1 MGGDTGTQAQQF
13 LERIFG
19 VGHTYSVF
27 DGDYGEWMNI
37 VVDDDDVHELHI
49 EIQSIE
55 PLILKIIRVEF
66 SLPDDLEDVE
76 VDEGF
81 EDQILAEANDLVVG
95 TEWSLV
101 HMEFG
106 GVMIDILNNYD
117 GLNEDTIPDLATIK
131 NVVRKIKEKIG
142 SYKEK

>member
-37 VVDDDDVHELHI
+37 AVDDDDVNELHI
-49 EIQSIE
+49 EIQDIE
-55 PLILKIIRVEF
+55 PLLLRIVRVE
-66 SLPDDLEDVE
+66 STLPEDLEDVD

-81 EDQILAEANDLVVG
+81 ADQILAEAHALEEG
-95 TEWSLV
+95 TEWSIAN
-101 HMEFG
+101 MEFG
-106 GVMIDILNNYD
+106 GLMIDIINRYD
-117 GLNEDTIPDLATIK
+117 GLNEDTIPDLDTIK

>member
-1 MGGDTGTQAQQF
+1 MSGDTVQQAQQF
-13 LERIFG
+13 LESIFG

-37 VVDDDDVHELHI
+37 AVDDDDVNELHI
-49 EIQSIE
+49 EIQDIE
-55 PLILKIIRVEF
+55 PLHLLIVRVE
-66 SLPDDLEDVE
+66 STLPEDLEDVD

-81 EDQILAEANDLVVG
+81 ADQILAEADALEEG
-95 TEWSLV
+95 TEWSIAN
-101 HMEFG
+101 MEFG
-106 GVMIDILNNYD
+106 GLMIDIINRFD
-117 GLNEDTIPDLATIK
+117 GLNEDTIPDLDTIK

>member
-1 MGGDTGTQAQQF
+1 MGGDTVQQAQQF
-13 LERIFG
+13 LESIFG

-27 DGDYGEWMNI
+27 DGDYGKWMNI
-37 VVDDDDVHELHI
+37 AVDDDDVHELHI

-81 EDQILAEANDLVVG
+81 EDQILAEADDLVVG
-95 TEWSLV
+95 TEWSIAS
-101 HMEFG
+101 MELG
-106 GVMIDILNNYD
+106 TLMIDIINHYD
-117 GLNEDTIPDLATIK
+117 GLNEDTIPDLDTIR

>member
-1 MGGDTGTQAQQF
+1 MGGDTVQQAQEF
-13 LERIFG
+13 LESIFG

-37 VVDDDDVHELHI
+37 AVDDDDVNELHI
-49 EIQSIE
+49 EIQDYD
-55 PLILKIIRVEF
+55 PLLLRIVRVE
-66 SLPDDLEDVE
+66 STLPEDLEDVD

-81 EDQILAEANDLVVG
+81 ADQILAEADDLVVG
-95 TEWSLV
+95 TEWSIAS
-101 HMEFG
+101 MELG
-106 GVMIDILNNYD
+106 TLMIDIINHYD
-117 GLNEDTIPDLATIK
+117 GLNEDTIPDLDTIR

>member
-1 MGGDTGTQAQQF
+1 MSGDTVQQAQQF
-13 LERIFG
+13 LESIFG

-37 VVDDDDVHELHI
+37 AVDDDDVNELHI
-49 EIQSIE
+49 EIQDIE
-55 PLILKIIRVEF
+55 PLHLRIVRVE
-66 SLPDDLEDVE
+66 STLPEDLEDVD

-81 EDQILAEANDLVVG
+81 EDQILAEADDLVVG

>member
-1 MGGDTGTQAQQF
+1 MGGDTVQQAQQF
-13 LERIFG
+13 LESIFG

-37 VVDDDDVHELHI
+37 AVDDDDVNELHI
-49 EIQSIE
+49 EIQDIE
-55 PLILKIIRVEF
+55 PLLLRIVRVE
-66 SLPDDLEDVE
+66 STLPEDLEDVD

-81 EDQILAEANDLVVG
+81 ADQILAEADDLVVG
-95 TEWSLV
+95 TEWSIAN
-101 HMEFG
+101 MEFG
-106 GVMIDILNNYD
+106 GLMIDIINRFD
-117 GLNEDTIPDLATIK
+117 GLNEDTIPDLDTIK

>member
-1 MGGDTGTQAQQF
+1 MSGDTVQQAQQF
-13 LERIFG
+13 LESIFG

-37 VVDDDDVHELHI
+37 AVDDDDVRELHI
-49 EIQSIE
+49 EIQDYD
-55 PLILKIIRVEF
+55 PLLLQIVRVE
-66 SLPDDLEDVE
+66 STLPEDLEDVD

-81 EDQILAEANDLVVG
+81 ADQILAEADDLVVG
-95 TEWSLV
+95 TEWSIAN
-101 HMEFG
+101 MEFG
-106 GVMIDILNNYD
+106 GLMIDIINRFD
-117 GLNEDTIPDLATIK
+117 GLNEDTIPDLDTIK

>member
-1 MGGDTGTQAQQF
+1 MGGDTVQQAQQF
-13 LERIFG
+13 LESIFG

-37 VVDDDDVHELHI
+37 AVDDDDVNELHI
-49 EIQSIE
+49 EIQDIE
-55 PLILKIIRVEF
+55 PLHLRIVRVE
-66 SLPDDLEDVE
+66 STLPEDLEDVD

-81 EDQILAEANDLVVG
+81 ADQILAEADDLVVG
-95 TEWSLV
+95 TEWSIAN
-101 HMEFG
+101 MEFG
-106 GVMIDILNNYD
+106 GLMIDIINRYD
-117 GLNEDTIPDLATIK
+117 GLNEDTIPDLDTIK

>member
-1 MGGDTGTQAQQF
+1 MGGKADQQAQQF

-37 VVDDDDVHELHI
+37 AVDDDDVHELHI

-66 SLPDDLEDVE
+66 SLPDDLKDVE

>member
-1 MGGDTGTQAQQF
+1 MGGKADRQAQQF
-13 LERIFG
+13 LESNLG

-27 DGDYGEWMNI
+27 DGDYVEWMNI
-37 VVDDDDVHELHI
+37 PVDDDDVNELHI

-81 EDQILAEANDLVVG
+81 EDQILAEADDLVVG

>member
-1 MGGDTGTQAQQF
+1 MSGDTVQQAQQF
-13 LERIFG
+13 LESIFG

-37 VVDDDDVHELHI
+37 AVDDDDVNELHI
-49 EIQSIE
+49 EIQDIE
-55 PLILKIIRVEF
+55 PLHLLIVRVE
-66 SLPDDLEDVE
+66 STLPEDLEDVD

-81 EDQILAEANDLVVG
+81 ADQILAEADDLVVG
-95 TEWSLV
+95 TEWSIAN
-101 HMEFG
+101 MEFG
-106 GVMIDILNNYD
+106 GLMIDIMNRFD
-117 GLNEDTIPDLATIK
+117 GLNEDTIPDLDTIK

>member
-37 VVDDDDVHELHI
+37 AVDDDDVNELHI

-81 EDQILAEANDLVVG
+81 EDQILAEADDLVVG
-95 TEWSLV
+95 TEWSIAN
-101 HMEFG
+101 MEFG
-106 GVMIDILNNYD
+106 GLMIDIINRFD
-117 GLNEDTIPDLATIK
+117 GLNEDTIPDLDTIK

>member
-1 MGGDTGTQAQQF
+1 MSGDTVQQAQQF
-13 LERIFG
+13 LESIFG

-37 VVDDDDVHELHI
+37 AVDDDDVNELHI
-49 EIQSIE
+49 EIQDIE
-55 PLILKIIRVEF
+55 PLLLRIVRVE
-66 SLPDDLEDVE
+66 STLPEDLEDVD

-81 EDQILAEANDLVVG
+81 ADQILAEADDLVVG
-95 TEWSLV
+95 TEWSIAN
-101 HMEFG
+101 MEFG
-106 GVMIDILNNYD
+106 GLMIDIINRFD
-117 GLNEDTIPDLATIK
+117 GLNEDTIPDLDTIK

>member
-1 MGGDTGTQAQQF
+1 MSGDPVQQAQQF
-13 LERIFG
+13 LESIFG

-37 VVDDDDVHELHI
+37 AVDDDDVNELHI

>member
-37 VVDDDDVHELHI
+37 AVDDDDVNELHI
-49 EIQSIE
+49 EIQDYD
-55 PLILKIIRVEF
+55 PLLLRIVRVE
-66 SLPDDLEDVE
+66 STLPEDLEDVD

-81 EDQILAEANDLVVG
+81 ADQILAEADDLVVG

>member
-1 MGGDTGTQAQQF
+1 MGGDTVQQAQQF
-13 LERIFG
+13 LESIFG

-37 VVDDDDVHELHI
+37 AVDDDDVNELHI
-49 EIQSIE
+49 EIQDYD
-55 PLILKIIRVEF
+55 PLLLQIVRVE
-66 SLPDDLEDVE
+66 STLPEDLEDVD

-81 EDQILAEANDLVVG
+81 ADQILAEADDLVVG
-95 TEWSLV
+95 TEWSIAS
-101 HMEFG
+101 MELG
-106 GVMIDILNNYD
+106 TLMIDIINHYD
-117 GLNEDTIPDLATIK
+117 GLNEDTIPDLDTIR

>member
-37 VVDDDDVHELHI
+37 AVDDDDVNELHI
-49 EIQSIE
+49 EIQDIE
-55 PLILKIIRVEF
+55 PLHLLIVRVE
-66 SLPDDLEDVE
+66 STLPEDLEDVD

-81 EDQILAEANDLVVG
+81 ADQILAEADALEEG
-95 TEWSLV
+95 TEWSIAN
-101 HMEFG
+101 MEFG
-106 GVMIDILNNYD
+106 GLMIDIINRFD
-117 GLNEDTIPDLATIK
+117 GLNEDTIPDLDTIK

>member
-37 VVDDDDVHELHI
+37 AVDDDDVNELHI

-117 GLNEDTIPDLATIK
+117 GLDEDTIPDLATIK

>member
-1 MGGDTGTQAQQF
+1 MGGDTVQQAQQF
-13 LERIFG
+13 LESIFG

-37 VVDDDDVHELHI
+37 AVDDDDVNELHI
-49 EIQSIE
+49 EIQDIE
-55 PLILKIIRVEF
+55 PLLLQIVRVE
-66 SLPDDLEDVE
+66 STLPEDLEDVD

-81 EDQILAEANDLVVG
+81 ADQILAEADALHIG
-95 TEWSLV
+95 TEWSIAN
-101 HMEFG
+101 MEFG
-106 GVMIDILNNYD
+106 GLMIDIMNRFD
-117 GLNEDTIPDLATIK
+117 GLNEDTIPDLDTIK

>member
-1 MGGDTGTQAQQF
+1 MSGDTVQQAQQF
-13 LERIFG
+13 LESIFG

-37 VVDDDDVHELHI
+37 AVDDDDVNELHI
-49 EIQSIE
+49 EIQDIE
-55 PLILKIIRVEF
+55 PLHLLIVRVE
-66 SLPDDLEDVE
+66 STLPEDLEDVD

-81 EDQILAEANDLVVG
+81 ADQILAEADDLVVG
-95 TEWSLV
+95 TEWSIAN
-101 HMEFG
+101 MEFG
-106 GVMIDILNNYD
+106 GLMIDIINRFD
-117 GLNEDTIPDLATIK
+117 GLNEDTIPDLDTIK

>member
-1 MGGDTGTQAQQF
+1 MSGDAAQQAQQF
-13 LERIFG
+13 LESIFG
-19 VGHTYSVF
+19 EKNTYNVF

-37 VVDDDDVHELHI
+37 AVDDDDVHELHI

-81 EDQILAEANDLVVG
+81 EDQILAEADDLVVG

-101 HMEFG
+101 DMEFG
-106 GVMIDILNNYD
+106 GVMIDIHNSYD

>member
-1 MGGDTGTQAQQF
+1 MSGDTVQQAQQF
-13 LERIFG
+13 LESIFG

-37 VVDDDDVHELHI
+37 AVDDDDVNELHI
-49 EIQSIE
+49 EIQDYD
-55 PLILKIIRVEF
+55 PLLLRIVRVE
-66 SLPDDLEDVE
+66 STLPEDLEDVD

-81 EDQILAEANDLVVG
+81 ADQILAEANALEEG
-95 TEWSLV
+95 TEWSIAN
-101 HMEFG
+101 MEFG
-106 GVMIDILNNYD
+106 GLMIDIINRFD
-117 GLNEDTIPDLATIK
+117 GLNEDTIPDLDTIK

>member
-1 MGGDTGTQAQQF
+1 MGGDTVQQAQQF
-13 LERIFG
+13 LESIFG

-37 VVDDDDVHELHI
+37 AVDDDDVNELHI
-49 EIQSIE
+49 EIQDYD
-55 PLILKIIRVEF
+55 PLLLRIVRVE
-66 SLPDDLEDVE
+66 SALPEDLEDVD

-81 EDQILAEANDLVVG
+81 ADQILAEADALEEG
-95 TEWSLV
+95 TEWSIAN
-101 HMEFG
+101 MEFG
-106 GVMIDILNNYD
+106 GLMIDIMNRFD
-117 GLNEDTIPDLATIK
+117 GLNEDTIPDLDTIK

>member
-1 MGGDTGTQAQQF
+1 MSGDTVQQAQQF
-13 LERIFG
+13 LESIFG

-37 VVDDDDVHELHI
+37 AVDDDDVNELHI
-49 EIQSIE
+49 EIQDIE
-55 PLILKIIRVEF
+55 PLHLLIVRVE
-66 SLPDDLEDVE
+66 STLPEDLEDVD

-81 EDQILAEANDLVVG
+81 ADQILAEADALHIG
-95 TEWSLV
+95 TEWSIAN
-101 HMEFG
+101 MEFG
-106 GVMIDILNNYD
+106 GLMIDIMNRFD
-117 GLNEDTIPDLATIK
+117 GLNEDTIPDLDTIK

>member
-1 MGGDTGTQAQQF
+1 MGGDTVQQAQQF
-13 LERIFG
+13 LESIFG

-37 VVDDDDVHELHI
+37 AVDDDDVNELHI
-49 EIQSIE
+49 EIQDYD
-55 PLILKIIRVEF
+55 PLLLQIVRVE
-66 SLPDDLEDVE
+66 STLPEDLEDVD

-81 EDQILAEANDLVVG
+81 ADQILAEADDLVVG

-117 GLNEDTIPDLATIK
+117 GLDEDTIPDLATIK

>member
-37 VVDDDDVHELHI
+37 AVDDDDVNELHI
-49 EIQSIE
+49 EIQDIE
-55 PLILKIIRVEF
+55 PLHLLIVRVE
-66 SLPDDLEDVE
+66 STLPEDLEDVD

-81 EDQILAEANDLVVG
+81 ADQILAEADDLVVG

-117 GLNEDTIPDLATIK
+117 GLDEDTIPDLATIK

>member
-1 MGGDTGTQAQQF
+1 MGGDTVQQAQQF
-13 LERIFG
+13 LESIFG

-37 VVDDDDVHELHI
+37 AVDDDDVNELHI
-49 EIQSIE
+49 EIQDIE
-55 PLILKIIRVEF
+55 PLHLLIVRVE
-66 SLPDDLEDVE
+66 STLPEDLEDVD

-81 EDQILAEANDLVVG
+81 ADQILAEADALEEG
-95 TEWSLV
+95 TEWSIAN
-101 HMEFG
+101 MEFG
-106 GVMIDILNNYD
+106 GLMIDIINRFD
-117 GLNEDTIPDLATIK
+117 GLNEDTIPDLDTIK

>member
-1 MGGDTGTQAQQF
+1 MSGDTVQQAQQF
-13 LERIFG
+13 LESIFG

-37 VVDDDDVHELHI
+37 AVDDDDVNELHI
-49 EIQSIE
+49 EIQDID
-55 PLILKIIRVEF
+55 PLHLLIVRVE
-66 SLPDDLEDVE
+66 STLPEDLEDVD

-81 EDQILAEANDLVVG
+81 ADQILAEADALEEG
-95 TEWSLV
+95 TEWSIAN
-101 HMEFG
+101 MEFG
-106 GVMIDILNNYD
+106 GLMIDIMNRFD
-117 GLNEDTIPDLATIK
+117 GLNEDTIPDLDTIK

>member
-1 MGGDTGTQAQQF
+1 MGGDTVQQAQQF
-13 LERIFG
+13 LESIFG

-37 VVDDDDVHELHI
+37 AVDDDDVNELHI
-49 EIQSIE
+49 EIQDYD
-55 PLILKIIRVEF
+55 PLLLQIVRVE
-66 SLPDDLEDVE
+66 STLPEDLEDVD

-81 EDQILAEANDLVVG
+81 ADQILAEADDLVVG

-101 HMEFG
+101 HMEIG

>member
-1 MGGDTGTQAQQF
+1 MGGDTVQQAQQF
-13 LERIFG
+13 LESIFG

-37 VVDDDDVHELHI
+37 AVDDDDVNELHI
-49 EIQSIE
+49 EIQDYD
-55 PLILKIIRVEF
+55 PLLLRIVRVE
-66 SLPDDLEDVE
+66 STLPEDLEDVD

-81 EDQILAEANDLVVG
+81 ADQILAEADDLVVG
-95 TEWSLV
+95 TEWSIAS
-101 HMEFG
+101 MELG
-106 GVMIDILNNYD
+106 TLMIDIINHYD
-117 GLNEDTIPDLATIK
+117 GLNEDTIPDLDTIR

>member
-37 VVDDDDVHELHI
+37 AVDDDDVNELHI